1 MRSGLGD
8 ICPLLHHPRVMI
20 PLRAGHR
27 VSDPAH
33 LEVRHGEAVFRV
45 AVKRAVQARRFTLR
59 VSSATGGVVLTL
71 PYRADIASA
80 VDFARRH
87 GDWIADRVAKIPRAV
102 EIRPGALLPFRGV
115 LHRIVHRPDMRG
127 TVRIEK
133 PDEGRPLLVVAG
145 DREHLRRRLVDFLKR
160 QAKKDLDKAVLKHTM
175 ALRVR
180 ATKIT
185 LKDTTSRWGSCST
198 AGRLNFSWRLIMAP
212 PSVLDYLAGHEVAHL
227 REMNHSDRFWRIVY
241 RLCPQTD
248 EAEDW
253 LKRHGATLHRYR

>member
-1 MRSGLGD
+1 MRSGPGD
-8 ICPLLHHPRVMI
+8 ICPLLHHPKVII

-27 VSDPAH
+27 VNDPAH

-115 LHRIVHRPDMRG
+115 LHRIVHRPEMRG

-133 PDEGRPLLVVAG
+133 PRGGP
-145 DREHLRRRLVDFLKR
+145 
-160 QAKKDLDKAVLKHTM
+160 
-175 ALRVR
+175 
-180 ATKIT
+180 
-185 LKDTTSRWGSCST
+185 
-198 AGRLNFSWRLIMAP
+198 AP
-212 PSVLDYLAGHEVAHL
+212 PRRGRRS
-227 REMNHSDRFWRIVY
+227 
-241 RLCPQTD
+241 
-248 EAEDW
+248 
-253 LKRHGATLHRYR
+253 